1 MSVHSADVGAAAVPQ
16 ERSGARLWYM
26 AVVLCLTNTVAFID
40 RSSMPLLVQ
49 QIERDLNITDTQ
61 MSFLIG
67 LAFIL
72 VYSGLGVPAGML
84 VDRFSRRGVMSSG
97 ILLWAT
103 STTLCGFVT
112 TYPALFAARM
122 GIGMGESVTGP
133 GAMSLVRDA
142 FSPAQRGRA
151 VAIWAMG
158 ANIGAGV
165 ALLAGG
171 AILHAIGDAPSVTVP
186 ILGTIRSWQLVLICC
201 GLMAFPVAALVW
213 TFPEPVRT
221 GRTAASSPSGTSLG
235 EALRYMGA
243 RWPIFVPLFLVNGMA
258 IIMFVGQGLWYPV
271 MLQRVWN
278 LSRPEIG
285 FILGIMSLLLGTG
298 SQFSAGIVMDRLQK
312 AGVRTPIPLLGIVIG
327 LLILVP
333 GIMTPLAPSITWA
346 WISLGLYLF
355 IGTSTFT
362 IGTALVTR
370 LTPSSMAG
378 KITSIHFLWV
388 GMVGTAVGATLFASV
403 SDYVFASA
411 GKMAIAYSMSTVTGT
426 LCTLAIIT
434 YAVILVIMRRNPEYD
449 AHQS

>member
-1 MSVHSADVGAAAVPQ
+1 MSVQSAEAATGAVPSTRAGVQ
-16 ERSGARLWYM
+16 LWYM
-26 AVVLCLTNTVAFID
+26 AVILCLTNTVAFID

-49 QIERDLNITDTQ
+49 QIERDLNISDTQ

-97 ILLWAT
+97 IVLWAT

-122 GIGMGESVTGP
+122 GIGMGESVCGP
-133 GAMSLVRDA
+133 GAISIIRDA
-142 FSPAQRGRA
+142 FSPTQRGRA

-158 ANIGAGV
+158 ANIGGGI

-213 TFPEPVRT
+213 TFPEPART
-221 GRTAASSPSGTSLG
+221 GRAATPAGTTLG

-243 RWPIFVPLFLVNGMA
+243 RWPIFVPLFLVNGFA

-271 MLQRVWN
+271 MFQRVWN

-285 FILGIMSLLLGTG
+285 FTLGVMSLLLGTG
-298 SQFSAGIVMDRLQK
+298 SQFCAGIVMDRLQK
-312 AGVRTPIPLLGIVIG
+312 AGVRTPIPLLGIVIS

-333 GIMTPLAPSITWA
+333 GIMTPLVPTVGWA
-346 WISLGLYLF
+346 WVSLGLYLF

-362 IGTALVTR
+362 IGTALVAR
-370 LTPSSMAG
+370 LAPSSMAG

-403 SDYVFASA
+403 SDYVYAAA

-426 LCTLAIIT
+426 LCVLAVMT
-434 YAVILVIMRRNPEYD
+434 YAIILVIMRRNPDYD
-449 AHQS
+449 SHH